1 MTALLYNGL
10 GRYHEAL
17 AAAQRAR
24 AYFPADHLDDLG
36 QLGWALIELVEAGVH
51 AGSRDLAAD
60 ALQRLEERAS
70 ASGTDW
76 ALGIAARSRALL
88 SEGDAAERLYR
99 EAIERLSRTR
109 IRVELARARL
119 HYGEWLRRENRR
131 VDAREHLR
139 RAHGEFASM
148 GADAFA
154 ARAKREL
161 RSTGERAR
169 QRRDETRYELTPSET
184 QIARLAREGLSNSE
198 IGAQLFISPRTVEWH
213 LHQVFMKLGITSR
226 RGLHEALRDY

>member
-1 MTALLYNGL
+1 
-10 GRYHEAL
+10 
-17 AAAQRAR
+17 
-24 AYFPADHLDDLG
+24 
-36 QLGWALIELVEAGVH
+36 
-51 AGSRDLAAD
+51 
-60 ALQRLEERAS
+60 
-70 ASGTDW
+70 
-76 ALGIAARSRALL
+76 
-88 SEGDAAERLYR
+88 
-99 EAIERLSRTR
+99 
-109 IRVELARARL
+109 
-119 HYGEWLRRENRR
+119 
-131 VDAREHLR
+131 
-139 RAHGEFASM
+139 M